1 MSLPKKIVAN
11 AEFTYLNPD
20 NPEEGMLFSYEDSD
34 KLTVGAVE
42 LSAHEL
48 ELFENQPSIFLDK
61 LQANLSVALD
71 RNYPIDT
78 KFSVGFEPTSFSN
91 KFKLTIEVE

>member
-34 KLTVGAVE
+34 KLAVGAVE

-48 ELFENQPSIFLDK
+48 ELFENQPEVFAWSSVQLRVC
-61 LQANLSVALD
+61 LQILLLRLV
-71 RNYPIDT
+71 PQQ
-78 KFSVGFEPTSFSN
+78 
-91 KFKLTIEVE
+91 